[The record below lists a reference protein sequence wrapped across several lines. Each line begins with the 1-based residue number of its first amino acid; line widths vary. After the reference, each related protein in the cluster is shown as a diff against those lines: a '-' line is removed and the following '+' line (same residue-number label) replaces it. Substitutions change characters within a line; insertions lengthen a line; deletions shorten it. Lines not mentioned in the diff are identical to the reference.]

1 MLRRSL
7 PALRRIGDARNV
19 PRPPAISAEVSRRL
33 LRFLKVLGPGL
44 ITGASDDDPS
54 GIATYSQA
62 GARFGTSLLWTNL
75 FSLPLMAAVQEICA
89 RMGRVTGKGIAA
101 NLRDRYPRPVLLG
114 LVTMLFAANTL
125 NLGADLAAMG
135 EALRL
140 LVGGQAAA
148 YAAAFAALSLGLEVG
163 LRYRPYA
170 KVLKWA
176 TLVLFSYVAAAFFI
190 DVDWASAFR
199 DTFVP
204 TAALEPG
211 APLMLV
217 AVLGT
222 TISPY
227 LFFWQSSEEAEELK
241 VVHHEAPLRKAPGP
255 ARRELRRIRLDT
267 VAGMALS
274 NLVGFFIMLSVSET
288 LHRTGHREIETA
300 AQAAEALRPLAGP
313 WAYALFTL
321 GIVGTGLLAV
331 PVLAGSSAF
340 AVSEA
345 FGWPAAL
352 EKRPHEAK
360 GFYSVVALGFL
371 LGAGFP
377 FLGLDPIKALVASA
391 VLNGLVAVPVM
402 AGLMHLA
409 TSSRIMGAFRV
420 RGGLAAM
427 GWAATACMTLA
438 ALVLFVTEVLGRG
451 ES

>member
-1 MLRRSL
+1 MSK
-7 PALRRIGDARNV
+7 
-19 PRPPAISAEVSRRL
+19 RL
-33 LRFLKVLGPGL
+33 LRFLKRLGPGL

-75 FSLPLMAAVQEICA
+75 FSLPFMVAVQEICA

-114 LVTMLFAANTL
+114 LVAMLFAANTL

-140 LVGGQAAA
+140 LVGGPAKGYGAG
-148 YAAAFAALSLGLEVG
+148 FAALSLGLEVG

-170 KVLKWA
+170 KVLKWT

-190 DVDWASAFR
+190 HVDWARALR
-199 DTFVP
+199 DSFVP
-204 TAALEPG
+204 TAALDPG

-217 AVLGT
+217 ALFGT

-227 LFFWQSSEEAEELK
+227 LFFWQSSEEAEQLK
-241 VVHHEAPLRKAPGP
+241 VVQREAPLLKAPGP
-255 ARRELRRIRLDT
+255 APREFRRIRLDT

-274 NLVGFFIMLSVSET
+274 NLVAFFIMLTVAET
-288 LHRTGHREIETA
+288 LHQSGQREIETA

-321 GIVGTGLLAV
+321 GIIGTGLLTV

-352 EKRPHEAK
+352 EKRPREAK
-360 GFYSVVALGFL
+360 GFYSVIALGFL

-391 VLNGLVAVPVM
+391 VLNGLVAVPIM

-409 TSSRIMGAFRV
+409 TRSSVMGPFKV
-420 RGGLAAM
+420 RRGLAVM

-438 ALVLFVTEVLGRG
+438 ALALLVTEVLRK
-451 ES
+451 

>member
-1 MLRRSL
+1 
-7 PALRRIGDARNV
+7 V
-19 PRPPAISAEVSRRL
+19 PKRL
-33 LRFLKVLGPGL
+33 LRFLKRLGPGL

-89 RMGRVTGKGIAA
+89 RIGRVTGKGIAA
-101 NLRDRYPRPVLLG
+101 NLRDRYPRPLLLG
-114 LVTMLFAANTL
+114 LVAMLFAANTL

-135 EALRL
+135 EAFRL
-140 LVGGQAAA
+140 LVGGPAAV
-148 YAAAFAALSLGLEVG
+148 YATAFAALSLALEVG

-170 KVLKWA
+170 RILKWT

-190 DVDWASAFR
+190 RVDWASALR
-199 DTFVP
+199 DTVVP
-204 TAALEPG
+204 TAALAPG

-217 AVLGT
+217 ALLGT

-241 VVHHEAPLRKAPGP
+241 VAQHQAPLRQAPGP
-255 ARRELRRIRLDT
+255 ARAEFRRIRLDT

-274 NLVGFFIMLSVSET
+274 NLVGFFIMLTVSQT
-288 LHRTGHREIETA
+288 LHRGGHGELETA

-321 GIVGTGLLAV
+321 GIVGTGLLTV
-331 PVLAGSSAF
+331 PVLAGSSAY

-352 EKRPHEAK
+352 EKTPREAK
-360 GFYSVVALGFL
+360 GFYSVVSLGFV
-371 LGAGFP
+371 LGAGLP
-377 FLGLDPIKALVASA
+377 FLGLAPIRALVASA
-391 VLNGLVAVPVM
+391 VLNGLVAVPIL

-409 TSSRIMGAFRV
+409 TSSRVMGPFKV
-420 RGGLAAM
+420 RGGLAVL
-427 GWAATACMTLA
+427 GWTATACMTLA
-438 ALVLFVTEVLGRG
+438 ALVLLLTELLGRG
-451 ES
+451 KS